1 MTSEKDPNMTLHRP
15 TSAGTRLS
23 EPPVLSSDELL
34 QEKGEIL
41 IEHRGERYRLRRTRQ
56 DKLILTK

>member
-1 MTSEKDPNMTLHRP
+1 MTLHRP
-15 TSAGTRLS
+15 TPASARMS

-34 QEKGEIL
+34 QDKGEIL

>member
-1 MTSEKDPNMTLHRP
+1 MTLHRP
-15 TSAGTRLS
+15 APASARMS

-34 QEKGEIL
+34 QDKGEIL